1 MEYFASGALSRHGAE
16 EDAEPLAQ
24 RVESADDAESLYM
37 LELPTLS
44 VEASLEAAVRLRLR
58 PDPERSTGGGKIGA
72 ACEKASTYLLGPPDG
87 EKDKRAACAEAATA
101 AVRNTFPVVGWLP
114 KTTLDSFKSD
124 IIAGVTVGVMVI
136 PQSMSYASI
145 AGLEYVYGLYA
156 SMTPTLIYAVTGGS
170 GQLAVGPV
178 AMVSLLVEAGL
189 RDALDEDECPAYF
202 EDDAHHRALAGDDS
216 LAGTCPDAY
225 AELVFV
231 TMFFA
236 GLIQFGGSLCKLGF
250 LVNFLGHPV
259 VSGFTSGAAII
270 IGLSQVKYWLG
281 VALPKSQYVYVTLGL
296 LGGKIARGEAKWM
309 CAVLGA
315 ASYGMLWGVR
325 KLSVDQPKRFG
336 FLKPMGPLVVCA
348 TSLVLMVLCPQ
359 LRDDYGVE
367 VIGLVPSGLP
377 PSSFGVVK
385 RDALSKASLV
395 LPTALSAAL
404 IGFMESIAIGKSLA
418 AKHGDELPAGQE
430 MCAIGLANIVG
441 SLASGYPVA
450 GSFSRSAVSNS
461 IGAKTPLAGFVT
473 GMVVLLAL
481 VALPDWIRKLP
492 KFVLASIVISSVVN
506 LVAISEAK
514 HLWHV
519 QKKDFVLW
527 VLACFGVLFLGVI
540 YGLAIAVGV
549 SLAIVLSESV
559 RPQIAVLWKLPGTS
573 IFRNVKQGESP
584 GQFVKGVLVLRVGAS
599 MYFANVAYIKETIL
613 KLCGEFGEGDTQY
626 VVVEMTPV
634 MSLDSTAIH
643 MLEDLFAD
651 LRRRGMQVCLASC
664 GSRVEETLRRAGA
677 QRKLGYEWFHDNV
690 QHAVE
695 WCVRHRAASK
705 ALVKREDVAPSDD
718 DDDDDGVVVADADGG
733 ARRRKPAKDP
743 STKSVLVLASKHR
756 VVDRPP
762 ARPVSS
768 LTPEQRALAAMA
780 SLDDSELGEVAAS
793 GAAPPPP
800 PATPSLASKRDTV
813 QALRLVVRQNGGMG
827 GANPVADGLE
837 AIAPP
842 TVVALPD
849 PESPD
854 RLLLVACDVVDRP
867 GIMRDISDVL
877 ASSLAMQIRYTEAA
891 VVGRRSITF
900 WRCEAPARGADR
912 VAAAAAKA
920 EGLIL
925 AAL

>member
-385 RDALSKASLV
+385 RDALAKASLV

-481 VALPDWIRKLP
+481 VALPDWIR
-492 KFVLASIVISSVVN
+492 
-506 LVAISEAK
+506 EA
-514 HLWHV
+514 
-519 QKKDFVLW
+519 
-527 VLACFGVLFLGVI
+527 A
-540 YGLAIAVGV
+540 
-549 SLAIVLSESV
+549 
-559 RPQIAVLWKLPGTS
+559 QIAVLWKLPGTS

-718 DDDDDGVVVADADGG
+718 DDDEDGVVVADADGG

-762 ARPVSS
+762 ARPV
-768 LTPEQRALAAMA
+768 
-780 SLDDSELGEVAAS
+780 
-793 GAAPPPP
+793 
-800 PATPSLASKRDTV
+800 
-813 QALRLVVRQNGGMG
+813 
-827 GANPVADGLE
+827 
-837 AIAPP
+837 
-842 TVVALPD
+842 
-849 PESPD
+849 
-854 RLLLVACDVVDRP
+854 
-867 GIMRDISDVL
+867 
-877 ASSLAMQIRYTEAA
+877 
-891 VVGRRSITF
+891 RS
-900 WRCEAPARGADR
+900 
-912 VAAAAAKA
+912 
-920 EGLIL
+920 
-925 AAL
+925 